1 MKCRQSRDFR
11 SWRTS
16 RWQDLSLAWRSYL
29 AYCASMEIHTLKK
42 DKAKEDGG
50 KSRETFAE
58 LLRGL
63 HGRQCEF
70 VVDGA
75 LLYLDIAYS
84 VRGIV
89 ADSDDDWVLITSK
102 KGKKVLQRMFRI
114 SLIKDVKEI
123 IQ

>member
-1 MKCRQSRDFR
+1 MAGFIACVALVFSILCF
-11 SWRTS
+11 
-16 RWQDLSLAWRSYL
+16 Y
-29 AYCASMEIHTLKK
+29 EIHTLKK

-63 HGRQCEF
+63 HGRECEF

-89 ADSDDDWVLITSK
+89 ADSDDDWVLLTSK